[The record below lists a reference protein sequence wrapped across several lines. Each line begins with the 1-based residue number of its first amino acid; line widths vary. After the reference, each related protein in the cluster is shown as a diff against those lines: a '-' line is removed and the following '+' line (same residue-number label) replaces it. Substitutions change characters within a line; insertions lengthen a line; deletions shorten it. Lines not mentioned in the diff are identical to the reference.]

1 MKETELE
8 MYRGVVLAVGVDCYD
23 DAGIDNLDNAVN
35 DARGFA
41 STMQDLG
48 YDVISCMN
56 SSIDDFDAH
65 FDIFLEKIK
74 TARVGIFFYA
84 GHGVERD
91 GKNYLIARN
100 TPTSNEGKLGTR
112 YCIELQEVINKMHG
126 TGCSMTISIIDACR
140 NNPFRNLRGKHA
152 FQLAP
157 VTIPTGSLI
166 AFSTSPGEI
175 AKDKIG
181 KSNHSVYTST
191 LLHYITEEGV
201 EIEQMFKKVRTT
213 VHNFTGGAQTPW
225 EHTSLIGQFSFN
237 PGNIVS
243 RNFIPYSDDAIA
255 DREWDGA
262 ECHKIIQ
269 GLRTLTWS
277 NQTDAIHK
285 FITYTDEI
293 SDDTLFVI
301 GRNLTQTYQGDN
313 YAAKRFVQR
322 AENIEDFT
330 DKDGNNHLLNGMLF
344 EIYFN
349 HEGKFRYTNFKGNI
363 LSELIRYN
371 QRALLKHSFEFIQK
385 ILIPY
390 SSYLLFTPSPTPTKV
405 TLDVIIESQK
415 IESLFYDSN
424 KIYNIIRSIK
434 RADLELLT
442 DVKAEMSNNIA
453 EYFSNALQ
461 LKKVIAAQYCAPVEY
476 LELIGN
482 VDLTDSR
489 DLIFYDTNFKK
500 SLRTASLTRN

>member
-1 MKETELE
+1 
-8 MYRGVVLAVGVDCYD
+8 
-23 DAGIDNLDNAVN
+23 
-35 DARGFA
+35 
-41 STMQDLG
+41 
-48 YDVISCMN
+48 
-56 SSIDDFDAH
+56 
-65 FDIFLEKIK
+65 
-74 TARVGIFFYA
+74 
-84 GHGVERD
+84 
-91 GKNYLIARN
+91 
-100 TPTSNEGKLGTR
+100 
-112 YCIELQEVINKMHG
+112 
-126 TGCSMTISIIDACR
+126 
-140 NNPFRNLRGKHA
+140 
-152 FQLAP
+152 
-157 VTIPTGSLI
+157 
-166 AFSTSPGEI
+166 
-175 AKDKIG
+175 
-181 KSNHSVYTST
+181 
-191 LLHYITEEGV
+191 
-201 EIEQMFKKVRTT
+201 
-213 VHNFTGGAQTPW
+213 
-225 EHTSLIGQFSFN
+225 
-237 PGNIVS
+237 
-243 RNFIPYSDDAIA
+243 
-255 DREWDGA
+255 
-262 ECHKIIQ
+262 
-269 GLRTLTWS
+269 
-277 NQTDAIHK
+277 
-285 FITYTDEI
+285 
-293 SDDTLFVI
+293 
-301 GRNLTQTYQGDN
+301 
-313 YAAKRFVQR
+313 
-322 AENIEDFT
+322 
-330 DKDGNNHLLNGMLF
+330 MLF